1 MPQDNSNIFNVTFLF
16 DKSNIWIKEY
26 VSVVKL
32 KKIKLF
38 KKFNFSETNSYSAI
52 KKQDIV
58 FILGY
63 TKILDKKFLKKNKL
77 NLVCHESNLPKGKGF
92 SPVQWQILENKNLI
106 PIMLIQAD
114 LKIDS
119 GKIYYK
125 QNFRLNGSELYDEI
139 REKQGKATLKIIKNF
154 LYEYPKV
161 NPRKQNGKE
170 SFYSRRSAKDSEIN
184 INKNLKDQFNLLRIV
199 NNKDW
204 PAFFRY
210 KNKIYNLKIDEK
222 K

>member
-63 TKILDKKFLKKNKL
+63 TKF
-77 NLVCHESNLPKGKGF
+77 
-92 SPVQWQILENKNLI
+92 
-106 PIMLIQAD
+106 
-114 LKIDS
+114 
-119 GKIYYK
+119 
-125 QNFRLNGSELYDEI
+125 
-139 REKQGKATLKIIKNF
+139 
-154 LYEYPKV
+154 
-161 NPRKQNGKE
+161 
-170 SFYSRRSAKDSEIN
+170 
-184 INKNLKDQFNLLRIV
+184 
-199 NNKDW
+199 
-204 PAFFRY
+204 
-210 KNKIYNLKIDEK
+210 
-222 K
+222 